1 MRLAELTQDNITLY
15 AGRAIEQILLISDI
29 YERAERFTD
38 VMNKAREFG
47 VADEIGRAS
56 CRERV

>member
-1 MRLAELTQDNITLY
+1 MSISVGDKLPEAKFKTMTDDGAKEL
-15 AGRAIEQILLISDI
+15 S
-29 YERAERFTD
+29 
-38 VMNKAREFG
+38 